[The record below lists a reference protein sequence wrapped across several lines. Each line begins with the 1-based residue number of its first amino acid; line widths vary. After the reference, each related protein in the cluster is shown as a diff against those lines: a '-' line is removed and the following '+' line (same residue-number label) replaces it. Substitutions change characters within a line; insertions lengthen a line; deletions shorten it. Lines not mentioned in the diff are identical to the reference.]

1 MNMDNV
7 KKAILYRWMYS
18 IFVTKETP
26 KSEFTNKN
34 AVTLLNQA
42 KFNLP
47 YDASVKPFLT
57 ATTKEFNDA
66 LKNGTID
73 ELLDQYQIPAFL
85 YEGTE
90 VEGTEEESKPL
101 ISLDEIKIII
111 NKLISED
118 ENVSSQDLYDK
129 IKENYTLEMTF
140 EDFDVIVD
148 EVVTELAT
156 EPIEMEEKKAKII
169 IESDSEDEIDEPTNG
184 ELYTFISE
192 LITLFDLTQLTKG
205 KIIEEVNKEFKF
217 EQGHREKEI
226 RKLIKKA

>member
-26 KSEFTNKN
+26 KSDFTNKN

-73 ELLDQYQIPAFL
+73 ELIDQYQIPAFL

-90 VEGTEEESKPL
+90 IEENESNESKPSIHMGELRML
-101 ISLDEIKIII
+101 IRKA
-111 NKLISED
+111 ISD
-118 ENVSSQDLYDK
+118 NENLSSQELYDQ
-129 IKENYTLEMTF
+129 IKAEY
-140 EDFDVIVD
+140 
-148 EVVTELAT
+148 
-156 EPIEMEEKKAKII
+156 
-169 IESDSEDEIDEPTNG
+169 
-184 ELYTFISE
+184 
-192 LITLFDLTQLTKG
+192 DLL
-205 KIIEEVNKEFKF
+205 VPF
-217 EQGHREKEI
+217 
-226 RKLIKKA
+226 